1 MGIGLFGTMEMARN
15 SLAASRT
22 SAEVTGHN
30 LANAANPAYARQR
43 IKVEPSPA
51 LPTTEGPQGT
61 GANVAGFE
69 QIRDYTLDKFLVN
82 EKYLTS
88 YYDSKLTTLMQAQA
102 RLGQILDRQ
111 TVDPKSGNG
120 GQTGLAERITD
131 FFNTFQS
138 LSAAPTSNT
147 ERRLT
152 VVSGQELADRFQR
165 AHDRLSTLRADIN
178 SEVNNAIT
186 EVNRL
191 LESISVVS
199 QRIGATETEGTGM
212 ANELRDTRQSWY
224 EELAKYTD
232 FSTSENVEGKMTLT
246 IAGHTLVDED
256 TLVEQLQATTITDP
270 TTTQAGM
277 TYVKMINKTGLL
289 NVTGGKIR
297 GLIDARDDTI
307 YAIKNEVDTVAANLI
322 TEVNDLHATGYDLD
336 GYMSVSAKEAS
347 DIFTRIGHG
356 YKTGDKV
363 MFNSGAPAGA
373 VDGTP
378 YYVKKIDDNTF
389 TLHDTES
396 NASVGAG
403 KINVTADT
411 TDLTLK
417 SFRKFFTG
425 TGAADIE
432 VETTLI
438 ADPRRIQASAY
449 ANEPGDNTIAK
460 QIAGLSQKAISTLTN
475 LTFNERYNN
484 AVAQFGQSVSNV
496 ETHLEAQ
503 EAVERLLLKQR
514 DTISGVS
521 IDEEVANLMIYQRA
535 FQASSRIISTVDALL
550 ADLLRLK

>member
-15 SLAASRT
+15 SLAAART

-147 ERRLT
+147 ERRLS
-152 VVSGQELADRFQR
+152 VVSGQELADRFLR
-165 AHDRLSTLRADIN
+165 AHDRLNTLRTDIN
-178 SEVNNAIT
+178 SEVNNAVK

-191 LESISVVS
+191 LESISVIS
-199 QRIGATETEGTGM
+199 QRIGATETGETGM
-212 ANELRDTRQSWY
+212 ANELRDTRQQWF
-224 EELAKYTD
+224 ETLAKYTD
-232 FSTSENVEGKMTLT
+232 FTTTENNDGQMTLMV
-246 IAGHTLVDED
+246 AGQTFIDED
-256 TLVEQLQATTITDP
+256 TLVDQFQTTTITDNP
-270 TTTQAGM
+270 TAKQVGM
-277 TYVKMINKTGLL
+277 SYVKMVNKPGLL

-307 YAIKNEVDTVAANLI
+307 YTIQNEINTVAAGLI
-322 TEVNDLHATGYDLD
+322 TEVNALHATGYDL
-336 GYMSVSAKEAS
+336 
-347 DIFTRIGHG
+347 
-356 YKTGDKV
+356 
-363 MFNSGAPAGA
+363 NGAN
-373 VDGTP
+373 DSS
-378 YYVKKIDDNTF
+378 
-389 TLHDTES
+389 L
-396 NASVGAG
+396 
-403 KINVTADT
+403 
-411 TDLTLK
+411 
-417 SFRKFFTG
+417 KFFTG
-425 TGAADIE
+425 TGAGDIA
-432 VETTLI
+432 VRSTLVD
-438 ADPRRIQASAY
+438 DPRRIQASAY

-460 QIAGLSQKAISTLTN
+460 QIAGLSQKAIPTLTN

-496 ETHLEAQ
+496 ETHLQAQ

>member
-1 MGIGLFGTMEMARN
+1 MGLGLFGTMEMARN

-22 SAEVTGHN
+22 AAEVTGHN
-30 LANAANPAYARQR
+30 LANASNPAYSRQR

-69 QIRDYTLDKFLVN
+69 QIRDYTLDKFLVS

-111 TVDPKSGNG
+111 TVDPKAGNS

-147 ERRLT
+147 ERRLS
-152 VVSGQELADRFQR
+152 VVSGQELADRFKR
-165 AHDRLSTLRADIN
+165 AHDRLNSLRTDIN
-178 SEVNNAIT
+178 SEVSNAVE

-191 LESISVVS
+191 LESISVIS
-199 QRIGATETEGTGM
+199 QRIGASESGSTGM

-224 EELAKYTD
+224 EMLSKYTD
-232 FSTSENVEGKMTLT
+232 FTYSENTDGQMTLMVG
-246 IAGHTLVDED
+246 GHALIDED
-256 TLVEQLQATTITDP
+256 TLVDQFQTTTITDSP
-270 TTTQAGM
+270 TSVQQEM
-277 TYVKMINKTGLL
+277 TYIKLINKSGLL
-289 NVTGGKIR
+289 NVTGGKIK

-307 YAIKNEVDTVAANLI
+307 FTIQD
-322 TEVNDLHATGYDLD
+322 EVNDVATSLITKVNALHITGYNLD
-336 GYMSVSAKEAS
+336 GAN
-347 DIFTRIGHG
+347 
-356 YKTGDKV
+356 
-363 MFNSGAPAGA
+363 NSS
-373 VDGTP
+373 
-378 YYVKKIDDNTF
+378 
-389 TLHDTES
+389 L
-396 NASVGAG
+396 
-403 KINVTADT
+403 
-411 TDLTLK
+411 
-417 SFRKFFTG
+417 KFFTG
-425 TGAADIE
+425 TGAANIA
-432 VETTLI
+432 VETSLVD
-438 ADPRRIQASAY
+438 DPRRIQASAY
-449 ANEPGDNTIAK
+449 ASEPGDNTIAK
-460 QIAGLSQKAISTLTN
+460 QIAGLGQKSISILGG

-484 AVAQFGQSVSNV
+484 AVAQFGQSIGNV

>member
-1 MGIGLFGTMEMARN
+1 
-15 SLAASRT
+15 
-22 SAEVTGHN
+22 
-30 LANAANPAYARQR
+30 
-43 IKVEPSPA
+43 
-51 LPTTEGPQGT
+51 
-61 GANVAGFE
+61 
-69 QIRDYTLDKFLVN
+69 
-82 EKYLTS
+82 
-88 YYDSKLTTLMQAQA
+88 
-102 RLGQILDRQ
+102 
-111 TVDPKSGNG
+111 
-120 GQTGLAERITD
+120 
-131 FFNTFQS
+131 
-138 LSAAPTSNT
+138 
-147 ERRLT
+147 
-152 VVSGQELADRFQR
+152 
-165 AHDRLSTLRADIN
+165 
-178 SEVNNAIT
+178 
-186 EVNRL
+186 
-191 LESISVVS
+191 
-199 QRIGATETEGTGM
+199 
-212 ANELRDTRQSWY
+212 
-224 EELAKYTD
+224 
-232 FSTSENVEGKMTLT
+232 
-246 IAGHTLVDED
+246 
-256 TLVEQLQATTITDP
+256 
-270 TTTQAGM
+270 
-277 TYVKMINKTGLL
+277 
-289 NVTGGKIR
+289 
-297 GLIDARDDTI
+297 
-307 YAIKNEVDTVAANLI
+307 
-322 TEVNDLHATGYDLD
+322 
-336 GYMSVSAKEAS
+336 
-347 DIFTRIGHG
+347 
-356 YKTGDKV
+356 